1 MFIYIYNLHI
11 LIYGME
17 LLLAMQRDGGNS
29 GRHVILRYGMYWT
42 ARKARRCR
50 ERDHRIIIH
59 YLLLNS
65 SWFVGRAKQAASRS
79 LKAVFWVFL
88 LLFTLIY
95 IGALF
100 CASEL
105 GSNQKL
111 KGVFGNIWISIFSH
125 FKLMTLEQWVDICSL
140 AMEVGGCE
148 QEIFFLGRKRH
159 LLDEFLKSPEWVE
172 GTPLDSPPLQG
183 WILFGQS
190 TSCVLSFW
198 RTWPWWIW

>member
-1 MFIYIYNLHI
+1 
-11 LIYGME
+11 
-17 LLLAMQRDGGNS
+17 MQGVRS
-29 GRHVILRYGMYWT
+29 LSSSQLFTV
-42 ARKARRCR
+42 CR
-50 ERDHRIIIH
+50 PGQT
-59 YLLLNS
+59 S
-65 SWFVGRAKQAASRS
+65 MSRS

-140 AMEVGGCE
+140 AMEVGAE
-148 QEIFFLGRKRH
+148 QKGVDFFPDTRQVGGV
-159 LLDEFLKSPEWVE
+159 KSLNAWSS
-172 GTPLDSPPLQG
+172 G
-183 WILFGQS
+183 
-190 TSCVLSFW
+190 
-198 RTWPWWIW
+198 